1 MKRLLFSLLLLTAC
15 NLLWSQAALDS
26 KGLPQEKVRYNSQL
40 TQFKIDA
47 GRVFLNGRLIPSQNL
62 PSSLQKVDP
71 DIYYETTV
79 AGVTEF
85 TFNLGERDYL
95 VANGNVTEL
104 SGEGQSDQLTAGNKT
119 ATEAYYSQLKRESPG
134 LFYGL
139 GREGILLEEVRSLLM
154 DYSVAQ
160 GTQREKVKE
169 DIRLVLGQLYDIN
182 QRNKEMEIEELE
194 DMIQAAKEE
203 VQYRKAHKSEIIDNS
218 LKNLLRE

>member
-1 MKRLLFSLLLLTAC
+1 MKRLLFSLLLVTAC
-15 NLLWSQAALDS
+15 NLIWSQAALDTRELVKES
-26 KGLPQEKVRYNSQL
+26 SHSISRL
-40 TQFKIDA
+40 TQFRIDR
-47 GRVFLNGRLIPSQNL
+47 GKVFLNGKQISSQSL
-62 PSSLQKVDP
+62 PSSLQKIDP

-79 AGVTEF
+79 SGVSEF
-85 TFNLGERDYL
+85 TFNLGDRDYL
-95 VANGNVTEL
+95 VGNGSITEL
-104 SGEGQSDQLTAGNKT
+104 TGEGQSDQLTASNKT

-154 DYSVAQ
+154 EYSVSQGAQ
-160 GTQREKVKE
+160 RDKIREE
-169 DIRLVLGQLYDIN
+169 IRLVLGQLYDIN
-182 QRNKEMEIEELE
+182 QRNKEMEIQELE